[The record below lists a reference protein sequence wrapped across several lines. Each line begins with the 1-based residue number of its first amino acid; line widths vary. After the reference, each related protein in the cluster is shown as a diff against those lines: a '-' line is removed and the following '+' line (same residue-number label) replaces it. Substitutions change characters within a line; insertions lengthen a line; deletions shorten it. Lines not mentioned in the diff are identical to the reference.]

1 MNKIVLGISSCLL
14 GNKVRY
20 DGNHQLDRYITGTLG
35 RFFELMPVCPEAEAG
50 MGIPREPMRLVEQA
64 AGVRLVTITSGID
77 RTDQM
82 STWID
87 RKLAEIQDNGMS
99 GFIFKARSPSCAI
112 ADAPMYSVKG
122 SLKRKGPGLFAAD
135 FIKRFPLMPVIDEGS
150 LHDPVLR
157 ENFIERVS
165 VFARW
170 QDFVRSVPGA
180 AGFVNFH
187 AGHKLLIMSHS
198 PQAVAALG
206 RIVARCKRR
215 PARDMLDEYSSL
227 QMKTLLLIATTGK
240 HTNVLHHCA
249 GYFKKELTPDQKRE
263 LQEVIASYHS
273 GQVPLIVPIT
283 LITHYARMSGQSYLL
298 SQAYLNPYPLEL
310 MARNHV

>member
-1 MNKIVLGISSCLL
+1 MNKIAIGISSCLA

-35 RFFELMPVCPEAEAG
+35 RFCELMPVCPEAEAG
-50 MGIPREPMRLVEQA
+50 MGIPREPMRLVELP
-64 AGVRLVTITSGID
+64 AGVGLVTVANGID
-77 RTDQM
+77 CTDQM
-82 STWID
+82 CRWID
-87 RKLAEIQDNGMS
+87 RKLAEIQHSGIC

-112 ADAPMYSVKG
+112 ADTPTYTVKG
-122 SLKRKGPGLFAAD
+122 GLKAKGPGLFAAD

-150 LHDPVLR
+150 LHDPVLLK
-157 ENFIERVS
+157 NFIARLS

-170 QDFVRSVPGA
+170 QEFVLAVPDA

-187 AGHKLLIMSHS
+187 ASHKLLIMSHS

-206 RIVARCKRR
+206 SIVAKCKRR
-215 PARDMLDEYSSL
+215 PSREILDEYGRL
-227 QMKTLLLIATTGK
+227 LMNTLLLIATTGK

-249 GYFKKELTPDQKRE
+249 GYFKKDLTPDQKKE
-263 LQEVIASYHS
+263 LQKVIASYHD

-298 SQAYLNPYPLEL
+298 SQAYLNPHALEL